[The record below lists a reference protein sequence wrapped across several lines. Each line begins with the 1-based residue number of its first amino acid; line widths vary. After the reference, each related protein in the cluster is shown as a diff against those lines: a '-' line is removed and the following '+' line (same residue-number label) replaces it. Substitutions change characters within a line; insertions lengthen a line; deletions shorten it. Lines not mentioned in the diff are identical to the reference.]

1 LAEPVILP
9 ARPAEILTARL
20 RLVPLK
26 PADLDDL
33 ARMYADPEVMLGS
46 SGVGSVRSREDSAE
60 WLRHTLTSPIA
71 PFHRTFRVED
81 RGDGGFLGR
90 CGLRPES
97 EAPETEL
104 AFAFIRAAWGRA
116 IATEAARAILEW
128 GITNGLQRVTSCAL
142 ASNIGSQRVLEKV
155 GMRRVGETPTAY
167 GPLVRF
173 EMDLV

>member
-1 LAEPVILP
+1 MICPIRRKPPNRLQPFLRFGTGRARASGTDGGEALAEAVTPP
-9 ARPAEILTARL
+9 ARSAEILTARL

-33 ARMYADPEVMLGS
+33 ARMYADPEVMVGS

-60 WLRHTLTSPIA
+60 WLRHTLVTPTA

-104 AFAFIRAAWGRA
+104 
-116 IATEAARAILEW
+116 
-128 GITNGLQRVTSCAL
+128 
-142 ASNIGSQRVLEKV
+142 
-155 GMRRVGETPTAY
+155 
-167 GPLVRF
+167 
-173 EMDLV
+173 